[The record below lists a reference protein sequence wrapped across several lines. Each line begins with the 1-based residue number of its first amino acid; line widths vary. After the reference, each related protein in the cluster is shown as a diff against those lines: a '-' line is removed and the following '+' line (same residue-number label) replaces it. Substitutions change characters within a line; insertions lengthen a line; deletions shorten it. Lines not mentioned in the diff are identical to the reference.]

1 MPLKMKKKCAFRQIL
16 FSFTSVSYFYC
27 SLAKEKNDKNM
38 VSNIQWYNHE
48 LRNNC
53 SVTELYVRILFLVLC
68 IEH

>member
-1 MPLKMKKKCAFRQIL
+1 MPLKMKKKAPLDKFI
-16 FSFTSVSYFYC
+16 FFTSVSYFYC

-38 VSNIQWYNHE
+38 VSNIQRYNHK

>member
-1 MPLKMKKKCAFRQIL
+1 MPLTMKKKAPLDTFI
-16 FSFTSVSYFYC
+16 FFFTSVSYFYC

-48 LRNNC
+48 LRDNC
-53 SVTELYVRILFLVLC
+53 SVTDLYVRILFIVLC